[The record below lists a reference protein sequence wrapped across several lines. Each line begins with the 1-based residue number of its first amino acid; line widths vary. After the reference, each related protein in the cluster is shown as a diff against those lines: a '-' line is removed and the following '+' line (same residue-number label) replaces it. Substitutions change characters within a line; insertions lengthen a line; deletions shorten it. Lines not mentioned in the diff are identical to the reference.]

1 MNLLEELR
9 ALDPRDPG
17 RWPLPILAGAV
28 GAGAFEAEIVPYADA
43 RISST

>member
-17 RWPLPILAGAV
+17 RWPLP
-28 GAGAFEAEIVPYADA
+28 FVPAPSA
-43 RISST
+43 CASSC

>member
-17 RWPLPILAGAV
+17 RWPFAVRAGTV
-28 GAGAFEAEIVPYADA
+28 GVSLHRADA
-43 RISST
+43 AGLLFLRLD